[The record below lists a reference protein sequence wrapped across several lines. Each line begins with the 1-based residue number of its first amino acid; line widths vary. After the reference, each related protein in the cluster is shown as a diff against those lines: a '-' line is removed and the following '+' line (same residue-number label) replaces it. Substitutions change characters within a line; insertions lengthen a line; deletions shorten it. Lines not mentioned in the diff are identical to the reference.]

1 MKMFASAIVLT
12 VMGCGNDKGRGADDV
27 RVEGTEPGD
36 CTDRADNDG
45 DSLFDCDDDGCA
57 NSPDC
62 DADTGGGDDSDVDL
76 DPGGDADQDGLIA
89 NSLDA
94 FAIPA
99 EYKSQILDLK
109 EILLRGQSKDTIQ
122 QSVVLG
128 DTICDGENDHPG
140 TTDNTIDAFAIPAES

>member
-1 MKMFASAIVLT
+1 MKMFVSAVVLT
-12 VMGCGNDKGRGADDV
+12 VIGCGNDKGRGAEDV

-76 DPGGDADQDGLIA
+76 DPAGDADEDGLTNA
-89 NSLDA
+89 EEADLGTDPNDA
-94 FAIPA
+94 F
-99 EYKSQILDLK
+99 
-109 EILLRGQSKDTIQ
+109 
-122 QSVVLG
+122 
-128 DTICDGENDHPG
+128 
-140 TTDNTIDAFAIPAES
+140 